1 MRLAI
6 VHDYLNQMG
15 GAELVL
21 KVLHRVYPDA
31 PIYTTIYEPSLVD
44 PEFKHMDIR
53 TTFMQ
58 RLPFVHRHHQSFL
71 PVFPFAIESM
81 DLREYN
87 VVLSMSSAWSKNVL
101 TRPETCHICYCLAP
115 MRFAWNFQDYAAGE
129 KGIARWQK
137 PLLHP
142 LLMALRAW
150 DVAGANRVD
159 QFIGIS
165 NTVNRRIKKFYRR
178 DSALI
183 HPPVDTT
190 SYAAAVSDASDDG
203 YFVIAA
209 RLVPYKRIDLA
220 IQACNQLMLPLKII
234 GVGRD
239 RERLEALAGP
249 TIEFLGWVDDTTKR
263 QLLRRCRAFLF
274 PSEEDF
280 GIAPVEAL
288 ASGRPVVAFAAG
300 GALDLIQ
307 EGVNGLFFWRQTPE
321 ALAEVLKRVPEQA
334 WDSVAISEHAAKF
347 DVQTFE
353 SKLRRFVD
361 DAVSAHARADVP
373 TVPRNET
380 ASLN

>member
-15 GAELVL
+15 GAERVL
-21 KVLHRVYPDA
+21 KVLHHIYPDA
-31 PIYTTIYEPSLVD
+31 PVYTTIYEPSLVD
-44 PEFKHMDIR
+44 PEFKRMDIR

-58 RLPFVHRHHQSFL
+58 RLPFVHRHHQPFL
-71 PVFPFAIESM
+71 PVFPFAIESI
-81 DLREYN
+81 DLREYD

-115 MRFAWNFQDYAAGE
+115 MRFAWSFQEYAAGE

-159 QFIGIS
+159 RFIGIS
-165 NTVNRRIKKFYRR
+165 STVNRRIKKYYRR
-178 DSALI
+178 DAALI
-183 HPPVDTT
+183 HPPVETH
-190 SYAAAVSDASDDG
+190 SYAGGVAEAGDDG
-203 YFVIAA
+203 YFLIAA

-220 IQACNQLMLPLKII
+220 IQACNQLGAPLKII
-234 GVGRD
+234 GIGRD
-239 RERLEALAGP
+239 RERLQAMAGP
-249 TIEFLGWVDDTTKR
+249 TIEFLGWVDDATKR
-263 QLLRRCRAFLF
+263 QHLRRCRAFLF

-288 ASGRPVVAFAAG
+288 ASGRPVVAYAAG

-307 EGVNGLFFWRQTPE
+307 EGMNGLFFRQQTSE
-321 ALAEVLKRVPEQA
+321 ALVEVLKRVPEQA
-334 WDSVAISEHAAKF
+334 WDSAAISQHAAQF
-347 DVQTFE
+347 DAQTFE

-361 DAVSAHARADVP
+361 EAVSAHARAGVAP
-373 TVPRNET
+373 LSGTET
-380 ASLN
+380 AALT